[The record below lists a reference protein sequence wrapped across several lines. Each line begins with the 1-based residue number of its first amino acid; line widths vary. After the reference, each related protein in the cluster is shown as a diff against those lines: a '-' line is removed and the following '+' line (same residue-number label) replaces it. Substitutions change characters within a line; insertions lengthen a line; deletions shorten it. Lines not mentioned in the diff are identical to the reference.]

1 MKIDNINSIFQNR
14 RGKPLGVTS
23 NYGVLLP
30 LIYVNDELHIL
41 YQIRAKTL
49 DTQPGEISFPG
60 GKVENSESFKDASIR
75 ETCEELNIN
84 IENINLI
91 GEIDYIVMPF
101 NISIYPYVAYLNN
114 IDINNLNYNKDEVES
129 IFTVPISYFIEN
141 EPLKHNL
148 YIDPKPDETFPYDLV
163 QNGKAY
169 NWRTGKYPVYF
180 YNYKGNIIWGITAR
194 ITKNFIDIIK
204 KTS

>member
-14 RGKPLGVTS
+14 KGKPLGVIS
-23 NYGVLLP
+23 NYGVMLSLVY
-30 LIYVNDELHIL
+30 INDELHIL

-60 GKVENSESFKDASIR
+60 GKVELNESFKDASIR

-84 IENINLI
+84 IDNINLI
-91 GEIDYIVMPF
+91 GELDYIVMPF

-114 IDINNLNYNKDEVES
+114 IDINNLNFNKDEVES
-129 IFTVPISYFIEN
+129 IFTVPISFFIQN

-148 YIDPKPDETFPYDLV
+148 YINPTPDETFPYDLV
-163 QNGKAY
+163 QNGNAY